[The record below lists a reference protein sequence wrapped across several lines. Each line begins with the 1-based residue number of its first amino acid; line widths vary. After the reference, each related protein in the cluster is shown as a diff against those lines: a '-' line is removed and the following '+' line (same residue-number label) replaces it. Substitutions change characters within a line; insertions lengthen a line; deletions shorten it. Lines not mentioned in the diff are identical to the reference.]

1 MQDGGVGHFMKLFHK
16 IPIIFEIWLPLVFL
30 FSGLQ
35 KCEGEGCWNLKE
47 TSLTSTSCTEY
58 QEHSECSC
66 TEYPD
71 MEEFSTNPTFQ
82 FHFKWVCVGDNH
94 SSYLHIA
101 SKGKF
106 CSNTTRVAK
115 CHIYGRYIYIGRL
128 W

>member
-1 MQDGGVGHFMKLFHK
+1 MQDGGGPHFMKLFHK
-16 IPIIFEIWLPLVFL
+16 IPIIFEILLPLVFL

-71 MEEFSTNPTFQ
+71 MQEFSTNPTFQ
-82 FHFKWVCVGDNH
+82 FHFNWVCVGDNQ
-94 SSYLHIA
+94 SSYSPQITNFAQTPPELRNVTDMA
-101 SKGKF
+101 D
-106 CSNTTRVAK
+106 V
-115 CHIYGRYIYIGRL
+115 YIYIGRL